1 MQLRRA
7 DLQELHCITPLANV
21 PSIVRFGIL
30 CHERA
35 RAVDHISVAN
45 AEVQARRASKR
56 VPGGL
61 PLHRYANL
69 YIDARNAMMFD
80 RRHQHLDLCVVRVST
95 DVLDLPGVVIADRN
109 AAAGMARFAPSPQG
123 LVLIDRDVVF
133 AEWWNVSWEA
143 KQMRCAEVLV
153 PGVVPPQLLLGAYVS
168 CEPARFRFNALDLTE
183 PRVQATI
190 NEHMFYR

>member
-56 VPGGL
+56 VPSGL

-95 DVLDLPGVVIADRN
+95 DVLDLPAVVIADRN
-109 AAAGMARFAPSPQG
+109 AAADLARFSPSPRG
-123 LVLIDRDVVF
+123 LELIDRDLVF
-133 AEWWNVSWEA
+133 ADWWNGSVEA
-143 KQMRCAEVLV
+143 KQVRCAEVLV
-153 PGVVPPQLLLGAYVS
+153 PGEVPPRFILGAFV
-168 CEPARFRFNALDLTE
+168 
-183 PRVQATI
+183 
-190 NEHMFYR
+190 